1 VEAAAAQNAKG
12 DEAWARFL
20 VGRACWACD
29 PKDIDQSRKQL
40 ETAVRL
46 ATECE
51 ARPLVAFCK
60 TALSGIHASRG
71 DAARAKELDAAA
83 SAIYRELGMQ
93 PLPLDPAA

>member
-1 VEAAAAQNAKG
+1 
-12 DEAWARFL
+12 
-20 VGRACWACD
+20 
-29 PKDIDQSRKQL
+29 
-40 ETAVRL
+40 
-46 ATECE
+46 
-51 ARPLVAFCK
+51 LVAFCK